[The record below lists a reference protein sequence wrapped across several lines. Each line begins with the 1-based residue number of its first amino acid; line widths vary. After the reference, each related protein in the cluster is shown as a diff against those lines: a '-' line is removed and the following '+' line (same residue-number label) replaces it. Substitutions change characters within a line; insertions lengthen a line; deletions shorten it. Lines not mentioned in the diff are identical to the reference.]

1 MVFHHVYCYLIKVSK
16 DVYIFSLNSI
26 PPHFYVSEFNF
37 GEWAV
42 STIIVVFLI
51 FCLSFFTLNLFGAY
65 RKVAKIVKFSRIP
78 HSTSPKANILYYH
91 NHVSKPGN

>member
-1 MVFHHVYCYLIKVSK
+1 MVFHHVYCHLIKVSK
-16 DVYIFSLNSI
+16 DIYIFSLNSI

-51 FCLSFFTLNLFGAY
+51 FCLSLFTLNYLGLTE
-65 RKVAKIVKFSRIP
+65 K
-78 HSTSPKANILYYH
+78 
-91 NHVSKPGN
+91 